1 MIKLKLFLLKNDIKL
16 SDEEIND
23 LYNLLLEK
31 INEIKRSISNEKLIS
46 LIDNYINLI
55 K

>member
-16 SDEEIND
+16 SDEEITN

-31 INEIKRSISNEKLIS
+31 INEIKNSTSNNKLIS
-46 LIDNYINLI
+46 LLDNYINLI